1 MLAQNFISQGALDTN
16 QTNVQSQ
23 TAAVASDRAAL
34 DAARLGLSYTR
45 ITAPGTGR
53 LGAINVFVGSSVQ
66 ANQTTLATLTQ
77 LDPISVAFSLPQRH
91 LADALA
97 ALKDGGAAVAVTPPE
112 NASTPAAT
120 QSVQTPMA
128 PGSAASGGGAGR
140 AAAVPTVPALQ
151 GRLKFVDNAVDATSG
166 TVKVKAVFD
175 NAAGKLWPGAFV
187 NVAMTASTIKG
198 AIVIPQ
204 AAVIQSPR
212 GALVYVVKDDK
223 AMARPVQLLYAQG
236 DDAAVSGLK
245 PGERVVLDGRQNVRR
260 GSNVI
265 ERERGSGGGGGG
277 KGGGRAG
284 AASGAAS
291 GAAPRR
297 GQQGSTCTMNFS
309 ELFIRRPVMTVLLN
323 LAIVLAG
330 VIGYRSIP
338 VAALPSYDTPVI
350 NVGASLPGANP
361 ETMATSVA
369 LPLEKQF
376 QTIPALKTISSSSTL
391 GSTSLTLEFEEGRN
405 IDAASV
411 DVQAALLR
419 AQRALPIDMTSPSS
433 YRKVNP
439 ADAPVLLIAMT
450 SPSLAPSDLQDFAEH
465 LITPTLTTIEGV
477 AQVNVFGAKRFAV
490 RVRVQ
495 PEALAARNIGLD
507 ELSAALR
514 AANVNTP
521 VGTLEGPRQT
531 LTLTAN
537 KQLKNAA
544 EFAELIVSNKGGNP
558 VRLKDVAQVQDS
570 LETLKSWAT
579 LNGENSITLA
589 IQRQPGANTVR
600 VVDSVRAAL
609 PALRA
614 QLPQSIVLT
623 PVNDRSQSV
632 REALHDVTLTLMGT
646 VALVVLVIFLFLRR
660 FVATVIPT
668 LSLPVSLIGAVALLW
683 GLEYSLDNISL
694 LGLTLAVGLVV
705 DDAIVMLENIIRH
718 VEEGVPPFQ
727 AAMKGSREVGF
738 TIVSISLSLV
748 AVFIPIFFMPGVI
761 GLLFHEFAV
770 VVALAIL
777 VSAFVSLT
785 LVPMLASRFL
795 TDEAHKK
802 KPGFVVHQFER
813 GFNAMLAQYSRML
826 DVALRHRTI
835 VLLVAL
841 LTFIATAA
849 LFMIIPK
856 GFFPEEDIGQISVQT
871 EAAEDTSFPAMV
883 QLQERAALIA
893 RNDPNIAAVSSFNGG
908 GNSGSQNTGRMFLTL
923 KARDARQP
931 MKQVVEG
938 LRRKFREVAGLN
950 VFMRPVQN
958 LQLGGRQS
966 KAQYQYILQSV
977 RADELSDW
985 ASKLQEQ
992 LRSDPMFRD
1001 VNSDS
1006 QLRALQASLK
1016 IDRDRANTLGVS
1028 IDAIRSALYSA
1039 FGERQ
1044 VSTIYLPTDSYQV
1057 IMEVA
1062 PDAKRDESAFGN
1074 IYVRSSTGALVPM
1087 SAFATVERAVGATS
1101 INHVGQLQAVTVSF
1115 NLAPGTALGDAT
1127 AKIDQARETVRMP
1140 SSIIT
1145 SYGGDAAVFKS
1156 SQGSQTILIVAALLV
1171 IYVLLG
1177 VLYESYIHPITILAG
1192 LPSAAVGALLTLMIF
1207 GQDLTLIA
1215 TIGILLLIGIV
1226 KKNAIMMI
1234 DFALDAQRHRNMTPQ
1249 EAIREACVLRFRPIM
1264 MTTLAALMGALPIA
1278 LGIGAGAEL
1287 RQPLGL
1293 AVVGGLVFSQAITL
1307 FITPVI
1313 YLALDRFSGK
1323 GPVTTPETG
1332 DTPEPVVPV
1341 GAGD

>member
-1 MLAQNFISQGALDTN
+1 
-16 QTNVQSQ
+16 
-23 TAAVASDRAAL
+23 
-34 DAARLGLSYTR
+34 
-45 ITAPGTGR
+45 
-53 LGAINVFVGSSVQ
+53 
-66 ANQTTLATLTQ
+66 
-77 LDPISVAFSLPQRH
+77 
-91 LADALA
+91 
-97 ALKDGGAAVAVTPPE
+97 
-112 NASTPAAT
+112 
-120 QSVQTPMA
+120 
-128 PGSAASGGGAGR
+128 
-140 AAAVPTVPALQ
+140 
-151 GRLKFVDNAVDATSG
+151 
-166 TVKVKAVFD
+166 
-175 NAAGKLWPGAFV
+175 
-187 NVAMTASTIKG
+187 
-198 AIVIPQ
+198 
-204 AAVIQSPR
+204 
-212 GALVYVVKDDK
+212 
-223 AMARPVQLLYAQG
+223 
-236 DDAAVSGLK
+236 
-245 PGERVVLDGRQNVRR
+245 
-260 GSNVI
+260 
-265 ERERGSGGGGGG
+265 
-277 KGGGRAG
+277 
-284 AASGAAS
+284 
-291 GAAPRR
+291 
-297 GQQGSTCTMNFS
+297 MNLS

-323 LAIVLAG
+323 AAIVLAG

-350 NVGASLPGANP
+350 NVSANLPGANP

-376 QTIPALKTISSSSTL
+376 QTIPGLKTISSSSTL
-391 GSTSLTLEFEEGRN
+391 GGTSLTLEFEEGRN
-405 IDAASV
+405 IDAAAV

-419 AQRALPIDMTSPSS
+419 AQRALPQDMTSPPS

-439 ADAPVLLIAMT
+439 ADAPVLLVAMT
-450 SPSLAPSDLQDFAEH
+450 SPSLAPADLQDYAEH
-465 LITPTLTTIEGV
+465 LITPTLSTIAGV
-477 AQVNVFGAKRFAV
+477 AQVNIFGSKRFAV

-495 PEALAARNIGLD
+495 PDALAARNIGLD

-531 LTLTAN
+531 LTLQAN
-537 KQLKNAA
+537 KQLKSAA
-544 EFAELIVSNKGGNP
+544 EFAELIVANRNGNP
-558 VRLKDVAQVQDS
+558 VRLRDVAQVIDS

-589 IQRQPGANTVR
+589 VLRQPGANTVR
-600 VVDSVRAAL
+600 VVDAVRAAL

-614 QLPQSIVLT
+614 QLPQSINMR
-623 PVNDRSQSV
+623 PVNDRSMSV

-646 VALVVLVIFLFLRR
+646 IALVVLVIFLFLRR

-668 LSLPVSLIGAVALLW
+668 LSLPVSLVGAVALLW
-683 GLEYSLDNISL
+683 GLNYSLDNISL

-705 DDAIVMLENIIRH
+705 DDAIVMLENIMRH
-718 VEEGVPPFQ
+718 VENGEPPFQ
-727 AAMKGSREVGF
+727 AALRGSREVGF
-738 TIVSISLSLV
+738 TIISISSSLI

-770 VVALAIL
+770 VVGLAIL

-795 TDEAHKK
+795 KDEAHAK
-802 KPGFVVHQFER
+802 KPGWLVRQFER
-813 GFNAMLAQYSRML
+813 GFDATLSGYTRSLDLAL
-826 DVALRHRTI
+826 AHRKS

-841 LTFIATAA
+841 LTFIATAW
-849 LFMIIPK
+849 LFVVIPK
-856 GFFPEEDIGQISVQT
+856 GFFPEEDIGQIQVST

-883 QLQERAALIA
+883 QLQERAAAIF
-893 RNDPNIAAVSSFNGG
+893 RNDPNVLAVSSFNGG
-908 GNSGSQNTGRMFLTL
+908 GGSQNTGRMFITL
-923 KARDARQP
+923 KPRAERLP

-938 LRRKFREVAGLN
+938 LRRKLREVAGLN

-977 RADELSDW
+977 RADELNDW
-985 ASKLQEQ
+985 AQKLQER
-992 LRSDPMFRD
+992 LRADPMFRD
-1001 VNSDS
+1001 VTSDS
-1006 QLRALQASLK
+1006 QLRALQAQLK

-1028 IDAIRSALYSA
+1028 VDAIRTALYSA

-1062 PDAKRDESAFGN
+1062 PEAKRDESAFGG
-1074 IYVRSSTGALVPM
+1074 IYVRASTGTLVPL
-1087 SAFATVERAVGATS
+1087 SAFATVERTVGATA

-1115 NLAPGTALGDAT
+1115 NLAPGVALGDAT
-1127 AKIDQARETVRMP
+1127 KKIEAAREAVRMP
-1140 SSIIT
+1140 ASIIA

-1156 SQGSQTILIVAALLV
+1156 SQSSQAILIIAALLV

-1177 VLYESYIHPITILAG
+1177 VLYESYIHPLTILAG
-1192 LPSAAVGALLTLMIF
+1192 LPSAAVGALATLMLF

-1234 DFALDAQRHRNMTPQ
+1234 DFALDAQRHHDAAPLQ
-1249 EAIREACVLRFRPIM
+1249 AIREACILRFRPIM
-1264 MTTLAALMGALPIA
+1264 MTSLAALMGALPIA

-1293 AVVGGLVFSQAITL
+1293 AVVGGLIFSQAITL
-1307 FITPVI
+1307 YITPVI

-1323 GPVTTPETG
+1323 GPVTTPERL
-1332 DTPEPVVPV
+1332 E
-1341 GAGD
+1341 GAPAGAD